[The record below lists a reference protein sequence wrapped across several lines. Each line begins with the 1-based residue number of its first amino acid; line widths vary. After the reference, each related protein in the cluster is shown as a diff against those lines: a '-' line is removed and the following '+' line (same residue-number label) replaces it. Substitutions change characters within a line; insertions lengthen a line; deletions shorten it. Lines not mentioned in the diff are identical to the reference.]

1 MGIYADYLSKQFK
14 FEDLVKERK
23 DQLSRIAALR
33 NRRVLVIGADLR
45 SRLSNLTV
53 EDLLPIRDELSNLEG
68 DAIDLVLETP
78 GGSGEAAE
86 RTTCG
91 QA

>member
-45 SRLSNLTV
+45 SRLANLTV
-53 EDLLPIRDELSNLEG
+53 EDLLPIRDQLSNLEG

-86 RTTCG
+86 DIVRLV
-91 QA
+91 